1 MSYATAADLSLRFG
15 EAELAQLADPLH
27 TGEPDAAVLALAL
40 ADADAEIDGYL
51 AARYQLPLPS
61 VPAVLVRVACDV
73 ARYRL
78 WADRASDE
86 VRRRYEDA
94 SKLLTNLSKGVVA
107 LGLAE
112 ADTAPTPSLASFAA
126 GSERVFGRNNTAGY

>member
-1 MSYATAADLSLRFG
+1 MSYATAADLSQRFG

-40 ADADAEIDGYL
+40 ADADAEINGYL
-51 AARYQLPLPS
+51 AARYALPLPV
-61 VPAVLVRVACDV
+61 VPAVLVRVACDI

-78 WADRASDE
+78 WADRASEE
-86 VRRRYEDA
+86 VRRRYDDA
-94 SKLLTNLSKGVVA
+94 TRVLVNISKGVVA
-107 LGLAE
+107 LGLAQ

-126 GSERVFGRNNTAGY
+126 GPVRVWGRDNSAGY

>member
-1 MSYATAADLSLRFG
+1 MSYATAADLALRFG

-51 AARYQLPLPS
+51 VALYALPLAS
-61 VPAVLVRVACDV
+61 VPALLVRMACDL

-78 WADRASDE
+78 FGDRVTDQVRQLYTDAVRDLKAIASGAMRIDGAAPLAPSS
-86 VRRRYEDA
+86 A
-94 SKLLTNLSKGVVA
+94 STTIKVSAPAPIFGGDG
-107 LGLAE
+107 LGA
-112 ADTAPTPSLASFAA
+112 
-126 GSERVFGRNNTAGY
+126 Y

>member
-1 MSYATAADLSLRFG
+1 MSYATAADLALRFG

-112 ADTAPTPSLASFAA
+112 ADPAPQPSLASFAA
-126 GSERVFGRNNTAGY
+126 GAERVFGRANTAWY